1 MIDDEEEKLI
11 DKRLEKDDLRENL
24 DRYVFV
30 DIARGGKIT
39 HLSFGKMTKDVDMR
53 EVSFRTRLEREIVI
67 VENEEKKNRE
77 TMMKKISAGKIV
89 NLFSDE

>member
-11 DKRLEKDDLRENL
+11 NKRHEKDELREKL
-24 DRYVFV
+24 DRDVAEYL
-30 DIARGGKIT
+30 ARGGKIT
-39 HLSFGKMTKDVDMR
+39 HLSFGKMTQDVDMR